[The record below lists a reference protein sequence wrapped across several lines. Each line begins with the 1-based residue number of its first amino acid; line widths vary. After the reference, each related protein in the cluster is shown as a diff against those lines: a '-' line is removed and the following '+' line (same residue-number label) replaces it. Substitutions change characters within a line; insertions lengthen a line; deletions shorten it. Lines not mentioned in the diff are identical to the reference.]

1 MDATSF
7 ELAMSVPRDQ
17 QFAVVVHDLARH
29 AANYAGCA
37 AADCD
42 VFARSVG
49 EAFTASAAAGDGD
62 VPVVFR
68 RNAGPLEV
76 LLDGRLLTL
85 AVS

>member
-17 QFAVVVHDLARH
+17 RYAAVVHDLARH

-37 AADCD
+37 GADGD

-49 EAFTASAAAGDGD
+49 EAFAASVAAGDGD
-62 VPVVFR
+62 VPVMFR
-68 RNAGPLEV
+68 RAGGPLEV
-76 LLDGRLLTL
+76 MLDGRLLTL
-85 AVS
+85 AI